1 MPKVSIPGATLGA
14 IGSLRDATALSTSL
28 SHVTWYFPCIVSLL
42 YSVTFRN
49 NTIGLAGLNNSS
61 SSVSDMCTYCF
72 AVSKDPAMTA
82 KGFRGRPLRCRKV
95 CTAFSCK
102 ASHTK

>member
-14 IGSLRDATALSTSL
+14 TVL
-28 SHVTWYFPCIVSLL
+28 C
-42 YSVTFRN
+42 SVTFRN

-61 SSVSDMCTYCF
+61 SSFSDMYTYCF

-82 KGFRGRPLRCRKV
+82 KGFLGRPLRWRKI